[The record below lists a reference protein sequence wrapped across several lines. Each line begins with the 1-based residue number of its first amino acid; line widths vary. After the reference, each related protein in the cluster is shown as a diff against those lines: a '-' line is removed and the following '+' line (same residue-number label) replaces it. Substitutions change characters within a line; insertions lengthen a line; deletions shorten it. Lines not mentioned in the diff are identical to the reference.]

1 MSGGQSLP
9 KRGWALGRWFGR
21 TFLRIGGWRIEGELP
36 QVPKV
41 VALCAPHTSNWDF
54 FWGLAA
60 MLALDIELSWVG
72 KHTIFRWP
80 VRRFLRYLG
89 GTPLVRSSGEG
100 RVQEIAKTIR
110 DAPDFIFGIAQEG
123 TRKPVARW
131 KTGFYHVARE
141 ANVPI
146 WLAYF
151 DYKRK
156 VVGLGPLFF
165 PTDDTQAD
173 LLALR
178 KFYADKTPCKPENF
192 IPFETTQT
200 PE

>member
-1 MSGGQSLP
+1 M
-9 KRGWALGRWFGR
+9 
-21 TFLRIGGWRIEGELP
+21 
-36 QVPKV
+36 

-54 FWGLAA
+54 IWGLAA

-110 DAPDFIFGIAQEG
+110 DAPDFIFGIAPEG